1 MQFRYTLQ
9 RPIGPKD
16 GEKVTEVVIVEPTG
30 ADIEVL
36 DEFLTVNA
44 LGDTVMTKPMAYTL
58 TMIDRLVRYPNGDP
72 MFPGFSRTLKAVDVD
87 KLGELVMAM
96 LPDGQKIG
104 ATA

>member
-1 MQFRYTLQ
+1 MEKRYTLQ

-16 GEKVTEVVIVEPTG
+16 GQQVTEVAIVEPTG
-30 ADIEVL
+30 ADLEVL
-36 DEFLTVNA
+36 DEFLVVNA

-72 MFPGFSRTLKAVDVD
+72 MFPGFARMLKAVDVD

-104 ATA
+104 GIA